1 MKQEDIEKVEKVEQA
16 IDGFNVGYAY
26 LYPNDDS
33 ARQEYVFDMT
43 PENIANFLGSH
54 QFDAEKIVLTDMLDR
69 LILDT
74 TGGFINNCPNQE
86 LCKKYN
92 NFTCAHS
99 DRRER
104 SYRVSN
110 GNKRT
115 VRTIHIY
122 GRTGSDGSRDKDV
135 IELRHFME
143 GCNGKSTIEFERVLP
158 ISRYWRNQSKGNI
171 N

>member
-1 MKQEDIEKVEKVEQA
+1 MKQEDIEKVEQA

-86 LCKKYN
+86 LCKNIITFLAPIQIGEKEATE
-92 NFTCAHS
+92 FSMVT
-99 DRRER
+99 REL
-104 SYRVSN
+104 YEQY
-110 GNKRT
+110 T
-115 VRTIHIY
+115 
-122 GRTGSDGSRDKDV
+122 DME
-135 IELRHFME
+135 ELAVME
-143 GCNGKSTIEFERVLP
+143 AEIRML
-158 ISRYWRNQSKGNI
+158 
-171 N
+171 

>member
-1 MKQEDIEKVEKVEQA
+1 MKQEDIEKVEQA

-33 ARQEYVFDMT
+33 ARQEYVFDMM

-86 LCKKYN
+86 LCKNIITLLAPIQIGEKEATE
-92 NFTCAHS
+92 FPMVT
-99 DRRER
+99 REL
-104 SYRVSN
+104 YEQY
-110 GNKRT
+110 
-115 VRTIHIY
+115 I
-122 GRTGSDGSRDKDV
+122 D
-135 IELRHFME
+135 ME
-143 GCNGKSTIEFERVLP
+143 EQAVMEAEIRML
-158 ISRYWRNQSKGNI
+158 
-171 N
+171 